1 MRKLT
6 RVSRRFARYPASVI
20 SFDLPPVLA
29 DLRVR
34 VRAFVDEHVIPNEAK
49 ILEEDRTKG
58 RDTLN
63 ALRAKTKAEGLFV
76 PHLPKEQGGL
86 GLGIMGMCALFR
98 EMGRSPVGAACFNC
112 DAPDQGNMDLLLR
125 SASPAVRE
133 KWLGPLARGEITSGF
148 AMTEPAPG
156 AGADPSN
163 LKTTAR
169 EDGDSWVIDGHKW
182 YTTGGGD
189 ASFLIV
195 MARTSNEGTRGAS
208 MFVVDRKAE
217 GVEHVRD
224 VPVMSPPILQHR
236 EAELRFHGVRV
247 GKEALLGDVGDG
259 FRLAQARLVPARLT
273 HCMRWLGLADR
284 TLHMCREYVTTRES
298 FGKTLAH
305 HQMIQV
311 MIANAVAGIH
321 AGNLMTLH
329 CAMMLEKGLDKEARP
344 YSSMAKNHVARLLC
358 QTLDDAI
365 QMHGS
370 LGYSEDMP
378 FATWYRFARAARIA
392 DGPDEVHNVVVAR
405 DFLRGALTTLV

>member
-1 MRKLT
+1 
-6 RVSRRFARYPASVI
+6 VSTTF
-20 SFDLPPVLA
+20 SFDLPPQLA
-29 DLRVR
+29 ELRTR
-34 VRAFVDEHVIPNEAK
+34 VRAFIDEHVIPNEKK
-49 ILEEDRTKG
+49 ILEEDRDKK

-63 ALRAKTKAEGLFV
+63 ALRDKTRALGLFV
-76 PHLPKEQGGL
+76 PHLPEEHGGL
-86 GLGIMGMCALFR
+86 GLGVMGMCALFR

-125 SASPAVRE
+125 TATPAVRE
-133 KWLGPLARGEITSGF
+133 RWLGPLARGEITSGF

-163 LKTTAR
+163 LKTRAR
-169 EDGDSWVIDGHKW
+169 KDGDAWVIDGHKW

-195 MARTSNEGTRGAS
+195 MARTSDEPKNGAT
-208 MFVVDRKAE
+208 MFVVDRNAP

-236 EAELRFHGVRV
+236 EAEMRFNGVRV
-247 GKEALLGDVGDG
+247 TEEAVLAGVGDG

-273 HCMRWLGLADR
+273 HCMRWLGWADR
-284 TLHMCREYVTTRES
+284 ALSMCREYVLTRES

-305 HQMIQV
+305 HQLIQKKLADAV
-311 MIANAVAGIH
+311 MGIH

-329 CAMMLEKGLDKEARP
+329 CASMLEKGLDKEARP
-344 YSSMAKNHVARLLC
+344 YSSMAKNHVANVLC
-358 QTLDDAI
+358 QVLDDAI
-365 QMHGS
+365 QMHGG
-370 LGYSEDMP
+370 LGFSEDMP
-378 FATWYRFARAARIA
+378 FSLWYRFARSARIA
-392 DGPDEVHNVVVAR
+392 DGPDEVHTVVVAR

>member
-1 MRKLT
+1 M
-6 RVSRRFARYPASVI
+6 I
-20 SFDLPPVLA
+20 SFDLPPELA
-29 DLRVR
+29 DLRSR
-34 VRAFVDEHVIPNEAK
+34 VRAFVDDHVMPNEAK
-49 ILEEDRTKG
+49 ILEEDKTKK

-63 ALRAKTKAEGLFV
+63 ALRERSRAAGLFV
-76 PHLPKEQGGL
+76 PHLPKEHGGL

-125 SASPAVRE
+125 SAAPAVRE
-133 KWLGPLARGEITSGF
+133 RWLAPLARGEITSGF
-148 AMTEPAPG
+148 SMTEPAPG

-169 EDGDSWVIDGHKW
+169 QDGDAWVIDGHKW

-195 MARTSNEGTRGAS
+195 MARTSGDPKRGAT

-236 EAELRFHGVRV
+236 EGEMRFHGVRV
-247 GKEALLGDVGDG
+247 TKDAILGNVGDG
-259 FRLAQARLVPARLT
+259 FSLAQARLVPARLT
-273 HCMRWLGLADR
+273 HCMRWLGWADR
-284 TLHMCREYVTTRES
+284 ALHMCKEYVTTRES

-329 CAMMLEKGLDKEARP
+329 CAHMLEKGMDKEARP
-344 YSSMAKNHVARLLC
+344 YSSMAKNHVANVLC
-358 QTLDDAI
+358 QVMDDAI

-378 FATWYRFARAARIA
+378 FSTWYRFARSARIA
-392 DGPDEVHNVVVAR
+392 DGPDEVHRVVVAR